1 MHRPPTT
8 ARILVVEDNEAD
20 INLFHEA
27 LAGIRMLNEISWA
40 RNGVEALEIIRER
53 RPELVI
59 LDTLM
64 PLKNGFEVLEDIKND
79 EDLKDIMV
87 IMAMDSGEL
96 RYVKEHALL
105 ADGYIEKPINLDS
118 LADVVSH
125 TDHFAMAIVRM

>member
-1 MHRPPTT
+1 MYRPPTT

-64 PLKNGFEVLEDIKND
+64 PLKNGFEVLEEIKND
-79 EDLKDIMV
+79 EDLKGIMV

-125 TDHFAMAIVRM
+125 TDNFAMAIVRM